1 MAARPP
7 RHLPR
12 APRRPPGRR
21 GRGSQETP
29 ASAGGSPAAPGS
41 ASAPRRL
48 PARWAPSPGARAA
61 SVRCTRGCARCGPRR
76 CPPAAP
82 TPARTPRRA
91 RPARLLRPRSRV
103 ARVTASSWSARIDD
117 VSCSSRP
124 TRVDLPSS
132 TEPAVVS
139 RSSDDAAPVI
149 RRGPS
154 SEVALP
160 FAVLHGGR
168 GQPVVGAGGAALGEP
183 AGGDLGEDGL
193 DGRGGGLHRAGAGR
207 VADGSEAHRL
217 RDDLLAAPRATPL
230 PGGEPH
236 AVAGEDLALMGVVD
250 AGYRHLAPGDVV
262 PDVKLGPVRQRE
274 RPHVLARGVPA
285 VVEVPQLR
293 TLSARV
299 PAAEGVAQAHDALL
313 GAGPVLVAAGGP
325 QHPRR

>member
-1 MAARPP
+1 MPCSRSARNP
-7 RHLPR
+7 
-12 APRRPPGRR
+12 
-21 GRGSQETP
+21 SVS
-29 ASAGGSPAAPGS
+29 SAKSGCAPAAP
-41 ASAPRRL
+41 
-48 PARWAPSPGARAA
+48 
-61 SVRCTRGCARCGPRR
+61 
-76 CPPAAP
+76 
-82 TPARTPRRA
+82 
-91 RPARLLRPRSRV
+91 PRSRV
-103 ARVTASSWSARIDD
+103 TRVTASSWSARMEE
-117 VSCSSRP
+117 VSCSNRP

-139 RSSDDAAPVI
+139 RSRDEAAPVI
-149 RRGPS
+149 RMGLS

-160 FAVLHGGR
+160 LAVLHGGR